1 MDRKLKISNFWDV
14 QNCPMVCFGLS
25 IKYAFFIS
33 WVIGRSWCE
42 FIKILPYLRSG
53 NVVLICCFSL
63 RTLITFPCLVWCR
76 KSFWTIARSA
86 HRKMIWIIQ
95 KQGTQ
100 NKYMTWRHIMRQ
112 LYQIYALLIKSPE
125 PEVLNPWLGY
135 SANSCAPQNAV
146 LLYKTSAPAPNFP

>member
-100 NKYMTWRHIMRQ
+100 NKYMTWRHIVAWHLHNETTIPNLCTAHQKSRTWSFKP
-112 LYQIYALLIKSPE
+112 LAGIFSKLLCTTK
-125 PEVLNPWLGY
+125 
-135 SANSCAPQNAV
+135 CCFAV
-146 LLYKTSAPAPNFP
+146 